1 MVGWLQNEKGR
12 FIFPFMNFVLGN
24 LRNIQKRFGFAHGEN
39 FKRNAMEHLSHVM
52 IASFSL

>member
-24 LRNIQKRFGFAHGEN
+24 LRNIQKRFGFAHGE
-39 FKRNAMEHLSHVM
+39 KL
-52 IASFSL
+52 